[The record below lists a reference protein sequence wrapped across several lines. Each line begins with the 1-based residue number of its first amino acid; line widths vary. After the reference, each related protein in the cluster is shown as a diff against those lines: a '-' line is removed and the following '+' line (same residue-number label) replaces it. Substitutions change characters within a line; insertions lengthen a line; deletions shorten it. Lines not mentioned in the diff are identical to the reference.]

1 MNFELGQKMLEEK
14 AAALNTEAVKQLNE
28 LFDDGS
34 FTELDKFLKN
44 GDAGCDVITAYG
56 NVDGVLTFAFAQ
68 SKGANGAM
76 GKALAAKIKKVY
88 AMAEKVGAP
97 VVGIYNS
104 DGAHIDE
111 GIDAMEAYGELMA
124 YTASLSGVVPQISV
138 VVGDCIGSAAV
149 LAAMSDVVIMVEGAE
164 MYVTAGSILKDEK
177 VGGTALAAENGTA
190 AYIAKDDADAYLKVA
205 ELISYLPQ
213 NNLATPLYA
222 EYVPANGTVNGTEPY
237 EVINAVADAD
247 SFCELYAEH
256 AKCAVVGFARI
267 NGAGVGLVATNTE
280 GGKLCAK
287 GTKKIARFVRFCD
300 AFSIPVVTFLDA
312 SGILGNLEDEL
323 SGGVKCAAQLTQAYA
338 EATTAKI
345 TVITGAACGAA
356 YIALASKA
364 AGIDSVFAWTTAYVS
379 ALEPKTAVE
388 FLKREE
394 LKDATRDELMAKYC
408 EEDAS
413 AFAAAEKGYVE
424 DVINPL
430 ETAPKLAMALDMLS
444 SKRISTL
451 NKKHSNIQL

>member
-14 AAALNTEAVKQLNE
+14 VAALNTDAVKQLTE

-44 GDAGCDVITAYG
+44 GENNCDVITAYG
-56 NVDGVLTFAFAQ
+56 NVDGVLTFAFAEV
-68 SKGANGAM
+68 KGANGAM
-76 GKALAAKIKKVY
+76 GKALASKIKKVY

-97 VVGIYNS
+97 VIGIYNS

-164 MYVTAGSILKDEK
+164 MYVTAGSILGDSK

-190 AYIAKDDADAYLKVA
+190 AYIAKDEADAFVKVA

-213 NNLATPLYA
+213 NNLSAPLYA
-222 EYVPANGTVNGTEPY
+222 EYIHASGTVNSTEPY
-237 EVINAVADAD
+237 EVIGAVTDAD
-247 SFCELYAEH
+247 SFCELYPEH
-256 AKCAVVGFARI
+256 AKCAIVGFARI
-267 NGAGVGLVATNTE
+267 NGSGVGLVATNTE

-300 AFSIPVVTFLDA
+300 AFSIPVVTLVD
-312 SGILGNLEDEL
+312 SVGILGNLEDEL

-388 FLKREE
+388 FLKKEE
-394 LKDATRDELMAKYC
+394 LKEFTRDELMTKYC
-408 EEDAS
+408 EDEAS
-413 AFAAAEKGYVE
+413 AFAAAEKGFVE
-424 DVINPL
+424 DVITPL

>member
-1 MNFELGQKMLEEK
+1 MNFELGQKKLEEK
-14 AAALNTEAVKQLNE
+14 AAALNTEAVKQLTE

-44 GDAGCDVITAYG
+44 GEEGCDVITAYG
-56 NVDGVLTFAFAQ
+56 HVDGILTFAFAGA
-68 SKGANGAM
+68 KGANGAM

-88 AMAEKVGAP
+88 TMAEKVGAP

-111 GIDAMEAYGELMA
+111 GIDAMEAYGDLMA

-138 VVGDCIGSAAV
+138 VAGDCIGSAAV
-149 LAAMSDVVIMVEGAE
+149 LAAMSDIVIMVEDAQ
-164 MYVTAGSILKDEK
+164 MYVTAGSILGDKK
-177 VGGTALAAENGTA
+177 VGGAKLAAENGTA
-190 AYIAKDDADAYLKVA
+190 TYVAKDESDAFLKVA

-213 NNLATPLYA
+213 NNLAAPLFA
-222 EYVPANGTVNGTEPY
+222 EYVPATGTVNGTEPY
-237 EVINAVADAD
+237 EVIGAVADAD
-247 SFCELYAEH
+247 SFCELYADN

-267 NGAGVGLVATNTE
+267 NGAGVGVVATNTE
-280 GGKLCAK
+280 GGKLCAA
-287 GTKKIARFVRFCD
+287 GAKKIARFVRFCD
-300 AFSIPVVTFLDA
+300 AFSMPVVTFLDA

-356 YIALASKA
+356 YISMASKA

-388 FLKREE
+388 FLMKDELGTATREE
-394 LKDATRDELMAKYC
+394 LMQKYC
-408 EEDAS
+408 EENAS
-413 AFAAAEKGYVE
+413 VFAAAEKGYVE